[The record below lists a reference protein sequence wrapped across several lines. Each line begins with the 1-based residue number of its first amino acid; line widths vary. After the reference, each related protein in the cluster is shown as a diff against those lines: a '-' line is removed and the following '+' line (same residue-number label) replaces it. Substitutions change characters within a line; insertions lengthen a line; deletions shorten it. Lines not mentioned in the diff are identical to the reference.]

1 MKVNVITPNL
11 SSLAAGDLFS
21 IPNDPSVF
29 MAVGVP
35 EGGRRQA
42 VRLNDGALNLFDA
55 SVGVQRYPEVT
66 LTINI

>member
-1 MKVNVITPNL
+1 MKVTVISPNL
-11 SSLAAGDLFS
+11 SSLTAGDLFS

-29 MAVGVP
+29 MAVGAA

-42 VRLNDGALNLFDA
+42 VRLNDGVLNLFDA
-55 SVGVQRYPEVT
+55 SVGVQRYPEVM

>member
-1 MKVNVITPNL
+1 MPTLTAL
-11 SSLAAGDLFS
+11 SPGDLFS

-35 EGGRRQA
+35 EAGRRQA

-55 SVGVQRYPEVT
+55 SVSVQRYPEVS
-66 LTINI
+66 LTITI

>member
-1 MKVNVITPNL
+1 MKVTVITPNL
-11 SSLAAGDLFS
+11 SSISAGDLFS

-29 MAVGVP
+29 MAVGSV

-55 SVGVQRYPEVT
+55 SVGIQRYPEVS
-66 LTINI
+66 LTITI